1 MKPMTSDSSLFLYNT
16 PNYQRRDMK
25 NPIRSIAVSAA
36 IAAGLSLTTAA
47 SADPAAGKSGTV
59 QESGKVTVLT
69 EAMYKSTVEDFA
81 TEEWKYLGKIP
92 AIVDFYADWCGP
104 CRQMGPVLEEI
115 AKEYAGKIVVYK
127 VNVDEAQTLSRSYGI
142 RSIPAFLLIP
152 AEGEPQMAV
161 GSMPKAE
168 FKKRIEAALLK

>member
-1 MKPMTSDSSLFLYNT
+1 MANIRKT
-16 PNYQRRDMK
+16 PNIRKTQIIINMK
-25 NPIRSIAVSAA
+25 NFIRLVFAPAA
-36 IAAGLSLTTAA
+36 IAAGLSFSTAA
-47 SADPAAGKSGTV
+47 SAGPAAGESGTA
-59 QESGKVTVLT
+59 QESSKVTVLT
-69 EAMYKSTVEDFA
+69 EAQYKSTVEDFS
-81 TEEWKYLGKIP
+81 TEEWKYLGNMP

-127 VNVDEAQTLSRSYGI
+127 VNVDDAQALSRSYGI

-152 AEGEPQMAV
+152 TEGEPQMAV